1 MTSEE
6 FQRAVLEKLSS
17 LDSDVKGLK
26 NSQNRF
32 ESEIQDVKNSQNRF
46 ESEIQDVKNGQNRFE
61 SEIKSVKDIVL
72 KIENDHGTKLDALF
86 DAREFQKE
94 MNERIFLTLDRLEAK
109 IDVLQMETAHIRRI
123 K

>member
-1 MTSEE
+1 MLNLTNEE

-17 LDSDVKGLK
+17 LDSDVKGLN

-32 ESEIQDVKNSQNRF
+32 ESEIQDVKDSQC
-46 ESEIQDVKNGQNRFE
+46 RFE

-72 KIENDHGTKLDALF
+72 KIENDQGTKLDALF
-86 DAREFQKE
+86 DAREVQKE
-94 MNERIFLTLDRLEAK
+94 MNERIFPTLDRLEAK